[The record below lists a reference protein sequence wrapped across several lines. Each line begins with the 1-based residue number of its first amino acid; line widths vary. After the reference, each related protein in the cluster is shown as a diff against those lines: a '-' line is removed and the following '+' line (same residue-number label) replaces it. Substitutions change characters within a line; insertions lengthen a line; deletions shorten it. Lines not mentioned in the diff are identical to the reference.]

1 MEKVKA
7 ATKKV
12 MQIGSTSIIPLNKN
26 ASNFHGMDDDDDKDE
41 AEASDSEMVVEDRE
55 EDKKSL
61 LKSGSTTPKTPSK
74 EETSPKTDAGTAGKK
89 WF

>member
-7 ATKKV
+7 AKKKV

-41 AEASDSEMVVEDRE
+41 AEASDSEMVVEDQE

-61 LKSGSTTPKTPSK
+61 LKSGSSTPKTPSK
-74 EETSPKTDAGTAGKK
+74 EETSPKTDPLTAGKK